1 MGSDDLAPVLPPL
14 RCLLQ
19 EVGVAND
26 LVDYAL
32 AFLLGLMLTGL
43 SAYRTVLAGGCN
55 SFTLRGNLGVYG
67 VMVGACV
74 ALLPWCHA
82 SEISEPLATAEAFA
96 AGVGAGKRVK
106 AHRPEP

>member
-1 MGSDDLAPVLPPL
+1 MGSDDLAPVLSPL

-74 ALLPWCHA
+74 AFA